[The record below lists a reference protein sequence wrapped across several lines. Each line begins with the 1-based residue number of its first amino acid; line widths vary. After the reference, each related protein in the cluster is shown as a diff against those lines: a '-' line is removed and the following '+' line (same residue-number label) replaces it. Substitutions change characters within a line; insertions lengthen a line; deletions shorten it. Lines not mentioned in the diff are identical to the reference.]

1 MAVSKPSLA
10 DAVDWKIMLTAGNQL
25 IQTVIEKER
34 YTRGTKITN
43 IKH

>member
-1 MAVSKPSLA
+1 
-10 DAVDWKIMLTAGNQL
+10 MLTADNQL

-43 IKH
+43 VKY